1 MKAELEEKILELRSQ
16 GQSYEEIAR
25 QLEISQ
31 QQLMEWTRERQEEV
45 RKKGCGCL

>member
-1 MKAELEEKILELRSQ
+1 MNAELEEKVVELRSK

-25 QLEISQ
+25 ELGITQ

-45 RKKGCGCL
+45 RKKGCGCC